1 MGHIAVFRMVML
13 RYSLLVVLVSLGCAL
28 SAQRA
33 YVSGVVSDSLG
44 VPITDVFIS
53 VQGEEKIYF
62 SDDLGR
68 YSLPVPANKKVNLVI
83 SYIGSGVQLRSV
95 GPLVP
100 GQEVRLNI
108 ILRMNAYEKA
118 EVIFEYQQDRDKVST
133 ITLDPKLSGIL
144 PNISGNFEAILRTLP
159 GVSANNELSSAYN
172 VRGGNYDENLVYVND
187 IEIYRPQIVRSG
199 QQEGLSFINPDLV
212 ENVRFSAGGFEA
224 RYGDK
229 LSSVLDVQYRRPE
242 KFAAG
247 ANLNFMGGGIYAE
260 GASKRR
266 FTWMLG
272 SRVRSNQ
279 YVLNSLDVQGSYKP
293 LFVDV
298 QGLLTYNITS
308 KCTLSY
314 LGNYALNRFLLVPQT
329 QRTSFGTVTNALQL
343 TVFFDGSELMRYSTL
358 MNGLTLTQEV
368 GKNTVLKLIGSH
380 YTSTEQEYYTV
391 EGAYRLDQLDNE
403 LGSDNF
409 SKAKF
414 NRGVGYFINH
424 ARNELN
430 AQVATIA
437 HKGNHITEK
446 VSLYWGV
453 QYQQESINDR
463 QREWNYVDSAGYS
476 VPYNSGDNLNLF
488 NFVKGTA
495 SLQSARYSAFIQNT
509 TTLIDSLK
517 LKVTYGLRSNYWDL
531 NQQHVV
537 SPRIQ
542 LSFEPNRA
550 YNNRTETDSLKKKDW
565 IFRLAFGY
573 YYQPPFY
580 RELRGLDG
588 RVNTSVKAQ
597 RSIHYVFGGDM
608 NFKAWKRPFKFYSE
622 IYYKQLDNLVPYQI
636 ENVRIRYFAEN
647 SSKGR
652 AFGWDTRINGE
663 FVKGLESWFSMSIMS
678 IKENITYTNEQGLR
692 VQSGFLRRPT
702 DQRVN
707 LGVLFQD
714 ELERWPRYKM
724 QLNLVYGSN
733 LPFYLDGDNRF
744 REGFKLP
751 AYRRVDIGFSRDILN
766 EKDVRKNRMS
776 KWFKSVWLSV
786 QIFNLTQ
793 ANNTISYIWVRDVE
807 GTTYGVPN
815 YLTSRRINLSVVMK
829 F

>member
-1 MGHIAVFRMVML
+1 MVIW
-13 RYSLLVVLVSLGCAL
+13 RYSILVVMVFLGLAL
-28 SAQRA
+28 RAQNA
-33 YVSGVVSDSLG
+33 YVTGVVSDSLG
-44 VPITDVFIS
+44 APVVDAYIFI
-53 VQGEEKIYF
+53 QG
-62 SDDLGR
+62 SDKGVLSNAKGKYR
-68 YSLPVPANKKVNLVI
+68 IAIQAGTPVSLVI
-83 SYIGSGVQLRSV
+83 SHVSAAAQLKQV
-95 GPLVP
+95 GPLEAGNELKLDITLKMRV
-100 GQEVRLNI
+100 
-108 ILRMNAYEKA
+108 YETK
-118 EVIFEYQQDRDKVST
+118 ETVFEFQRDRDKIST
-133 ITLDPKLSGIL
+133 ITINPKLSGIL

-212 ENVRFSAGGFEA
+212 QNVRFSAGGFEA

-242 KFAAG
+242 KFAVG
-247 ANLNFMGGGIYAE
+247 ANLNFMGGGVYAE
-260 GASKRR
+260 GRSKRR
-266 FTWMLG
+266 FTWMMG
-272 SRVRSNQ
+272 SRIRSNQ

-298 QGLLTYNITS
+298 QALLTYNITS
-308 KCTLSY
+308 KCTFSY

-343 TVFFDGSELMRYSTL
+343 TVFFDGSELMRYTTI
-358 MNGLTLTQEV
+358 MNGATLVQEV
-368 GKNTVLKLIGSH
+368 GKNTVLKLIGSNF
-380 YTSTEQEYYTV
+380 TSTEQEFYTV

-424 ARNELN
+424 ARNELF
-430 AQVATIA
+430 AQVSSVA
-437 HKGNHITEK
+437 HKGSHITDK
-446 VSLYWGV
+446 VALYWGL
-453 QYQQESINDR
+453 QYQQENITDR

-488 NFVKGTA
+488 SFVKGRA
-495 SLQSARYSAFIQNT
+495 NLQSTRYSAFVQNS

-517 LKVTYGLRSNYWDL
+517 LKITYGLRSNYWSL
-531 NQQHVV
+531 NGQNVI
-537 SPRIQ
+537 SPRVQ
-542 LSFEPNRA
+542 LSFEPNHA
-550 YNNRTETDSLKKKDW
+550 YNKRTEVDSLKKRDW
-565 IFRLAFGY
+565 NLRVAFGY

-580 RELRGLDG
+580 RELRALDG
-588 RVNTSVKAQ
+588 RLNTDVKAQ
-597 RSIHYVFGGDM
+597 RSIHYVVGGDM
-608 NFKAWKRPFKFYSE
+608 NFIAWNRPFKFYSE
-622 IYYKQLDNLVPYQI
+622 VYYKQLDNLVPYQI

-647 SSKGR
+647 SSQGR

-663 FVKGLESWFSMSIMS
+663 FVKGLESWFSMSVMS
-678 IKENITYTNEQGLR
+678 IKENITYTNAAGQR
-692 VQSGFLRRPT
+692 VQSGYLRRPT

-733 LPFYLDGDNRF
+733 LPFYLGGENRY

-751 AYRRVDIGFSRDILN
+751 AYRRVDIGFSRDIYT
-766 EKDVRKNRMS
+766 EDDERKTRFSRM
-776 KWFKSVWLSV
+776 FKSLWVSL